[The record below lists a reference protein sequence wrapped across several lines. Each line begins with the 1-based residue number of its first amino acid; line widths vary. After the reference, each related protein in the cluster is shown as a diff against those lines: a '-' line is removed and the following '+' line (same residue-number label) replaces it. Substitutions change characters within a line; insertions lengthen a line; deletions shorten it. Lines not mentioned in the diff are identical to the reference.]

1 MKKKNLQPVKI
12 TKDCIQAEITFDTV
26 AVIRSD
32 HSLWLLHP
40 LTSEMCCKFRKRQ
53 REERRPYWDETEFD
67 PQPKFK
73 KLMENVSMIS
83 AAAMTL
89 AVVKTDG
96 TLLVWDRMQSGCED
110 RPDFV
115 KIADGIKTA
124 ESGDGVLLAIS
135 RAGTLLYWKKQ
146 EQNSCCGPPEK
157 LMEHVKQV
165 SAGVGHYAALTEDGS
180 LWMWGK
186 NDCAQLGDGTHA
198 DRHKPKKIM
207 EHVIQISLGARHS
220 AAVDTRHRLWMWG
233 DNTLGQLGTHLP
245 GSRKRPV
252 MVMRNVREVSLG
264 YSHTGV
270 IDQKEQ
276 VWMCGFNGKYGA
288 LGNTEYRN
296 CRRLRKMKL
305 GGFSVKKLELQ
316 ADRAVLVSDGGDV
329 FVWG

>member
-26 AVIRSD
+26 AEIRSD

-40 LTSEMCCKFRKRQ
+40 LTSEMCCKLRKRQ
-53 REERRPYWDETEFD
+53 REGRRPYWDETEFG

-110 RPDFV
+110 RPHFV

-146 EQNSCCGPPEK
+146 EQNSYCGPPEQ
-157 LMEHVKQV
+157 LMEHV
-165 SAGVGHYAALTEDGS
+165 
-180 LWMWGK
+180 
-186 NDCAQLGDGTHA
+186 
-198 DRHKPKKIM
+198 
-207 EHVIQISLGARHS
+207 
-220 AAVDTRHRLWMWG
+220 
-233 DNTLGQLGTHLP
+233 
-245 GSRKRPV
+245 
-252 MVMRNVREVSLG
+252 
-264 YSHTGV
+264 
-270 IDQKEQ
+270 
-276 VWMCGFNGKYGA
+276 
-288 LGNTEYRN
+288 
-296 CRRLRKMKL
+296 
-305 GGFSVKKLELQ
+305 
-316 ADRAVLVSDGGDV
+316 
-329 FVWG
+329 